1 MIDLY
6 TWPTPNGWKIHI
18 MLEECGLEYRAH
30 AVNIGEGEQHQPE
43 FLAIS
48 PNNRIP
54 AIVDQD
60 GPGGKPLSVFESGA
74 ILIYLAEK
82 TGKFYSAN
90 LRDQTQINQ
99 WLMWQ
104 MGGIGPMLGQNHHF
118 VKYAPEEIPYA
129 QTRYINETRRLYGVA
144 DRQLADNEYLAG
156 GQYSIADVACYG
168 WMSLWEGQKQDIT
181 EFPNVAR
188 WLDALSQRPGV
199 QRGMALFREKRRNFA
214 KVDTAQEQLFGNK
227 TS

>member
-18 MLEECGLEYRAH
+18 MLEECGLEYQPH
-30 AVNIGEGEQHQPE
+30 TIDIGKGEQHQPE

-60 GPGGKPLSVFESGA
+60 GPGGKPISVFESGA
-74 ILIYLAEK
+74 ILLYLAEK
-82 TGKFYSAN
+82 SGKFYSAN
-90 LRDQTQINQ
+90 LRDQTEINQ

-118 VKYAPEEIPYA
+118 VKYAPEQIPYA
-129 QTRYINETRRLYGVA
+129 QNRYIKETARLYGVA
-144 DRQLADNEYLAG
+144 DRQLAQNEYLAG
-156 GQYSIADVACYG
+156 DQYTIADIACYG
-168 WMSLWEGQKQDIT
+168 WMSLWEGQKQDIKD
-181 EFPNVAR
+181 FPNVSR
-188 WLDALSQRPGV
+188 WLSALADRPGV
-199 QRGMALFREKRRNFA
+199 QRGMALFREKRKNFA

-227 TS
+227 PG

>member
-18 MLEECGLEYRAH
+18 MLEECGLEYRPH
-30 AVNIGEGEQHQPE
+30 AVNIGKGEQHEPD

-54 AIVDQD
+54 AIVDHD

-82 TGKFYSAN
+82 AGKFYSAN
-90 LRDQTQINQ
+90 LHDQTQINQ

-104 MGGIGPMLGQNHHF
+104 MGGVGPMLGQNHHF
-118 VKYAPEEIPYA
+118 VKYAPEQIPYA

-144 DRQLADNEYLAG
+144 DRQLANNAFLAG
-156 GQYSIADVACYG
+156 DQYTIADIACYG
-168 WMSLWEGQKQDIT
+168 WMSLWEGQKQDII
-181 EFPNVAR
+181 EFPHVAR
-188 WLDALSQRPGV
+188 WLDTLSQRPGV
-199 QRGMALFREKRRNFA
+199 QRGMALFRERRQNFA

-227 TS
+227 PS

>member
-30 AVNIGEGEQHQPE
+30 AVNIGKGEQHQPE

-118 VKYAPEEIPYA
+118 VKYAPEVIPYA

>member
-181 EFPNVAR
+181 EFPQRRPLAR
-188 WLDALSQRPGV
+188 CPQPTS
-199 QRGMALFREKRRNFA
+199 RR
-214 KVDTAQEQLFGNK
+214 TARHGLV
-227 TS
+227 S

>member
-1 MIDLY
+1 
-6 TWPTPNGWKIHI
+6 

-30 AVNIGEGEQHQPE
+30 AVNIGKGEQHQPE

-104 MGGIGPMLGQNHHF
+104 MSGVGPMLGQNHHF
-118 VKYAPEEIPYA
+118 VCKKRMSTTMLCLKALVKSSRLGTIKISCVIHGLDFCIPHLVI
-129 QTRYINETRRLYGVA
+129 RIIL
-144 DRQLADNEYLAG
+144 LW
-156 GQYSIADVACYG
+156 SIIF
-168 WMSLWEGQKQDIT
+168 LK
-181 EFPNVAR
+181 
-188 WLDALSQRPGV
+188 L
-199 QRGMALFREKRRNFA
+199 
-214 KVDTAQEQLFGNK
+214 EQL
-227 TS
+227 THCC

>member
-18 MLEECGLEYRAH
+18 MLEECGLEYRPH
-30 AVNIGEGEQHQPE
+30 AVNIGKGEQHEPE

-60 GPGGKPLSVFESGA
+60 GPGGESISVFESGA

-82 TGKFYSAN
+82 TGKFYAQDP
-90 LRDQTQINQ
+90 RQRAQINQ

-104 MGGIGPMLGQNHHF
+104 MGGVGPMLGQNHHF
-118 VKYAPEEIPYA
+118 VKYAPEQIPYA
-129 QTRYINETRRLYGVA
+129 QTRYINETARLYGVA
-144 DRQLADNEYLAG
+144 DRQLAKNTYLAG
-156 GQYSIADVACYG
+156 EDYTIADMACYG
-168 WMSLWEGQKQDIT
+168 WMSLWEGQKQDISD
-181 EFPNVAR
+181 FPNVAR
-188 WLDALSQRPGV
+188 WLDALGERPGV
-199 QRGMALFREKRRNFA
+199 QRGMALFRDKRRNFA

-227 TS
+227 TA

>member
-18 MLEECGLEYRAH
+18 MLEECGLEYRPH
-30 AVNIGEGEQHQPE
+30 AVNIGKGEQHEPD

-54 AIVDQD
+54 AIVDHD
-60 GPGGKPLSVFESGA
+60 GPGGKPLSLFESGA

-82 TGKFYSAN
+82 AGKFYSAN

-104 MGGIGPMLGQNHHF
+104 MGGVGPMLGQNHHF
-118 VKYAPEEIPYA
+118 VKYAPEQIPYA
-129 QTRYINETRRLYGVA
+129 QNRYINETRRLYGVA
-144 DRQLADNEYLAG
+144 DRQLANNAYLAG
-156 GQYSIADVACYG
+156 DQYTIADIACYG
-168 WMSLWEGQKQDIT
+168 WMSLWEGQKQDIN
-181 EFPNVAR
+181 EFPHVAR
-188 WLDALSQRPGV
+188 WLDTLSQRPGV
-199 QRGMALFREKRRNFA
+199 QRGMALFRERRQNFA

-227 TS
+227 PS

>member
-18 MLEECGLEYRAH
+18 MLEECGLEYRAP
-30 AVNIGEGEQHQPE
+30 AVNIGKGEQHQPD

>member
-6 TWPTPNGWKIHI
+6 TWPTPNGWKIHV

-30 AVNIGEGEQHQPE
+30 AVDIGKGEQHEPE

-60 GPGGKPLSVFESGA
+60 GPGGEPISIFESGA

-82 TGKFYSAN
+82 TGRFYGHDS
-90 LRDQTQINQ
+90 RERTEINQ

-104 MGGIGPMLGQNHHF
+104 MGGVGPMLGQNHHF
-118 VKYAPEEIPYA
+118 VKYAPEQIPYA
-129 QTRYINETRRLYGVA
+129 QTRYINETARLYGVA
-144 DRQLADNEYLAG
+144 DKQLGKNAYIAGAD
-156 GQYSIADVACYG
+156 YSIADMACYG
-168 WMSLWEGQKQDIT
+168 WMSLWEGQKQDISN
-181 EFPNVAR
+181 FPNVAR
-188 WLDALSQRPGV
+188 WLDELGARPAL

-214 KVDTAQEQLFGNK
+214 KVDSAQEKLFGNK
-227 TS
+227 AS